1 MITNYLIG
9 CGVFYKK
16 KQETEPEKLKIMA
29 HTNQIEQMKALINE
43 ELKDCNYAKWPN
55 VCSMQ
60 GTEKGLARLQEM
72 IIRLCAAEEGMSIGS
87 AIALIEQEMAHNI
100 G

>member
-9 CGVFYKK
+9 CGVLYKK
-16 KQETEPEKLKIMA
+16 RQEPEPKKLKTMA

-43 ELKDCNYAKWPN
+43 ELKDCSYARWPN

-60 GTEKGLARLQEM
+60 STEKGLARLHDT
-72 IIRLCAAEEGMSIGS
+72 IIRLCATEEGMTIGS

-100 G
+100 A